1 MHDLIVEA
9 LKDLNLRCK
18 TSFKVGETVRYQ
30 GFDKL
35 TPVNI
40 KTYYNHLGSEYENSF
55 DITIFNKTVDKSLFN
70 HIKKWET
77 RVHNEAVLRARVLNT
92 SFEINRA
99 LDDESGVKVGF
110 KIMYD
115 LSNDIKILSVTNTRM
130 TIGLPPDLASKF
142 VTTPYATNTKSDFKK
157 SNWLAMYKDI
167 LLSCSHPLDFW
178 YFSRGVLD
186 FLATRKT
193 VPKLLKGVGRPF
205 GKIKNGIAHLITDD
219 FMAVLEVKTIRGV
232 GDQLPSGLLKEIDV
246 LNYLCHL

>member
-1 MHDLIVEA
+1 
-9 LKDLNLRCK
+9 
-18 TSFKVGETVRYQ
+18 
-30 GFDKL
+30 
-35 TPVNI
+35 
-40 KTYYNHLGSEYENSF
+40 
-55 DITIFNKTVDKSLFN
+55 
-70 HIKKWET
+70 
-77 RVHNEAVLRARVLNT
+77 
-92 SFEINRA
+92 
-99 LDDESGVKVGF
+99 
-110 KIMYD
+110 MYD

-232 GDQLPSGLLKEIDV
+232 GDQLPSGFVKGNRCFKLLMSPVSCDNNSSYFLK
-246 LNYLCHL
+246 LNRIVDDYYKGVVES